1 MKDRFEPEYKISK
14 DNLAMLAFAGDGTFS
29 GYIRKE
35 CLESS
40 RVK

>member
-1 MKDRFEPEYKISK
+1 MKDRFEPEYKVSK
-14 DNLAMLAFAGDGTFS
+14 DNLAMLAYAGDGSFD
-29 GYIRKE
+29 GYIRRE